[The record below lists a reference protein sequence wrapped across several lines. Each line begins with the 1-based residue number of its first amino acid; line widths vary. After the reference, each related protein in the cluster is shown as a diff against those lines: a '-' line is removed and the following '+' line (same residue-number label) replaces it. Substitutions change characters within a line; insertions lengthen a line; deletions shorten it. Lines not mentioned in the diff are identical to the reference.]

1 MDMDIDTDNGY
12 KYRYGYG
19 DQSHIYFFP
28 CAAMCVLV
36 KVHKYCANG

>member
-19 DQSHIYFFP
+19 DQSHIYF